1 MLRNGLTVYRAGG
14 AERNHEIGPVAA
26 RVDFAPA
33 GCHNGPMGRIAHI
46 IFIAVFAAAA
56 AEPDPQ
62 KGFEELFGDR
72 VRQAESTPAT
82 GDDIALAEELLASL
96 ETLAGMPALQ
106 TLACRKALSLAM
118 KDTAGYG
125 TAESAAKQLLKR
137 APEHGAAWKEQLAK
151 IQQLRFARA
160 RGKKKAAAG
169 QALLDLL
176 TAAAGGRA
184 AAGETEQ
191 ALTLYRRALIV
202 AGQIRS
208 DRTRALRAKIEKARN
223 DLAVE
228 RSIRALRKKLEAAP
242 ADAAARAALI
252 TALVTR
258 ADDPA
263 AAAKLLDD
271 TVDET
276 LRTFVPLAARDSATI
291 KPADRVQLGA
301 WYRELSSGL
310 PVTARLNML
319 KRAAD
324 CYESFLAGHE
334 QKDVAR
340 LRAAV
345 TLKSIEDDIERLGGS
360 RAIDAVLHWNMAD
373 DADVYHNGRPLRRY
387 RPDFRTRGDEA
398 WKVFSAQV
406 RLKRGDVFTVGGRR
420 GGSYGFVLFALDG
433 DGKTVWMTDE
443 EHWQVYQPADTA
455 NWQKPSVALTSPKKP
470 VTVKPVA
477 WRVGDTLRKKHD
489 SPAKSIWDTPGTRTC
504 YLVGVVE

>member
-1 MLRNGLTVYRAGG
+1 
-14 AERNHEIGPVAA
+14 
-26 RVDFAPA
+26 
-33 GCHNGPMGRIAHI
+33 MGRIAHI
-46 IFIAVFAAAA
+46 MFIAVFAAGA

-72 VRQAESTPAT
+72 VGQAESTPAT
-82 GDDIALAEELLASL
+82 GDDIALAADLLASI
-96 ETLAGMPALQ
+96 ETLAGMPVLQ
-106 TLACRKALSLAM
+106 TLACRKALELAM

-125 TAESAAKQLLKR
+125 TAEAAAKQLLKR
-137 APEHGAAWKEQLAK
+137 DPDNSAAWKEQLAK
-151 IQQLRFARA
+151 VQQLRFARA
-160 RGKKKAAAG
+160 RGKKKVVAG

-176 TAAAGGRA
+176 EAAASGHA
-184 AAGETEQ
+184 AAGETGQ

-208 DRTRALRAKIEKARN
+208 DRARALRGKIEKARN

-258 ADDPA
+258 ANDPP

-271 TVDET
+271 TVDEK
-276 LRTFVPLAARDSATI
+276 LRTFVPLAARDIATLA
-291 KPADRVQLGA
+291 PADRVRLGA
-301 WYRELSSGL
+301 WYRDLSSGL

-319 KRAAD
+319 MRAAD
-324 CYESFLAGHE
+324 YYESFLAGHE
-334 QKDVAR
+334 QKDVVR
-340 LRAAV
+340 LRATVA
-345 TLKSIEDDIERLGGS
+345 LKAIEDEIERLGGS
-360 RAIDAVLHWNMAD
+360 RAIDVVLHWNMAD
-373 DADVYHNGRPLRRY
+373 DADVYHNGKPLRRY

-398 WKVFSAQV
+398 WKVFSAKA

-433 DGKTVWMTDE
+433 DGQTVWMTDE
-443 EHWQVYQPADTA
+443 KHWQVYQPADPA
-455 NWQKPSVALTSPKKP
+455 NWQKPSVALKSPKKP
-470 VTVKPVA
+470 VTVKPVP
-477 WRVGDTLRKKHD
+477 WHVGDTLRKKYD
-489 SPAKSIWDTPGTRTC
+489 SPAKSIWDAPGTRTC